1 MPAPVYRF
9 ADYRLDP
16 ATRELHRGDGLV
28 ALPPRAFD
36 CLAYLVERRDRAVGR
51 DELIAAVW
59 GKAEVS
65 DTLLAQTILRV
76 RRAVGDTGNEQH
88 AVRTV
93 PRFGYR
99 WVLPTET
106 ITAGAAQTTVPTS
119 PMTAPSAAA
128 PSASAAPAVS
138 PGSVSPAADAGTA
151 PGTADTASH
160 SGPSTASPSAAAP
173 ATTSSTAPTAPA
185 TAGSRA
191 NTHDGTTVPEPV
203 AAATTTTNPA
213 PTHPAAEATPPPGT
227 SPATAPPRRLTWLIF
242 AAAAVL
248 TAVALAWWRPAT
260 QPRAGD
266 DSSTAG
272 NTPAGDATNN
282 AGAISP
288 IASAAIVLP
297 VEVNEGAEW
306 SWVRLGGMDFLASQ
320 LRAAGQATLPS
331 DTTLVLLARNP
342 APRNLNADLATARAT
357 GAPLVLASQA
367 RRAGTGWAVRIEAY
381 AADGRTRRGEASA
394 EAVLDAARLA
404 LVELVGPALA
414 SEAGGQRAEHL
425 QRAEAAMLADDLDLA
440 RREID
445 AVAAAPDDAEL
456 IYRRAQIDFR
466 AGDYETLEQ
475 RLLGLLP
482 RLDPA
487 RDAVLR
493 GRVLNA
499 LGSAEIRR
507 NRMGVAARY
516 HAEATELLQ
525 SGQDKRTLGQAYTGL
540 AITQAAQRQFDAALA
555 TFALARVALEQG
567 GDALAVAR
575 VDANLG
581 ILDVERARYAEAV
594 AGLRRAAA
602 RFAAFGAVNEQLT
615 TLIGLARAQA
625 EMLDIAGASQT
636 ADELWSLA
644 SRSASPR
651 LRHQMAV
658 VRADVL
664 AQCGR
669 LQEARALLAG
679 LRPELELP
687 QENDTQARADAVLAR
702 LALSDGDAAQALRL
716 ASAGLEGLPLEQYGR
731 ERAQLWLLRLRA
743 LRALDR
749 LDEAVALLPQFS
761 AQAGQSGEIAA
772 PLYADLAAAELD
784 WAQGRREPARR
795 RYTGL
800 LSQAE
805 RSGIAVDLAL
815 VVQSYAGAL
824 LESGDA
830 QAAAP
835 VVARVA
841 RWADADFGCALLQVW
856 AYWAQGDLPAW
867 QQALGKARGL
877 AGERPIAPVLSQPP
891 QPPRIR

>member
-16 ATRELHRGDGLV
+16 ATRELHRGGGLV

-106 ITAGAAQTTVPTS
+106 ITATAAQTAST
-119 PMTAPSAAA
+119 MAPSAPSPTAAA
-128 PSASAAPAVS
+128 PSASSVPVSSATAAGAAY
-138 PGSVSPAADAGTA
+138 GSADAISRA
-151 PGTADTASH
+151 V
-160 SGPSTASPSAAAP
+160 PSTASPAAPAATAIARSAANRHDDAPGPGSASAFESAAATP
-173 ATTSSTAPTAPA
+173 SNPTPPSA
-185 TAGSRA
+185 
-191 NTHDGTTVPEPV
+191 
-203 AAATTTTNPA
+203 
-213 PTHPAAEATPPPGT
+213 AAEAAITATPPGAIP
-227 SPATAPPRRLTWLIF
+227 TAAKPRRLTWLVL

-248 TAVALAWWRPAT
+248 AALAWWRSTTPPPAVEDRAT
-260 QPRAGD
+260 AGD
-266 DSSTAG
+266 M
-272 NTPAGDATNN
+272 PAGGATGSPDS
-282 AGAISP
+282 ASP

-342 APRNLNADLATARAT
+342 APRHLAADLAAARAT

-367 RRAGTGWAVRIEAY
+367 RREGTGWNVRIEAY

-404 LVELVGPALA
+404 LAELAGPAVA
-414 SEAGGQRAEHL
+414 GEAGGERAEHL

-516 HAEATELLQ
+516 HAEAAELLRP
-525 SGQDKRTLGQAYTGL
+525 GQDKRALGQAYTGL
-540 AITQAAQRQFDAALA
+540 AITQAAQRQFDDALA

-702 LALSDGDAAQALRL
+702 LALADGDAAQALRL
-716 ASAGLEGLPLEQYGR
+716 ATAGLEGLPLEQYGR

-743 LRALDR
+743 LRALER
-749 LDEAVALLPQFS
+749 TDEALALLPQFS
-761 AQAGQSGEIAA
+761 AQAGQSGETAA

-784 WAQGRREPARR
+784 WAQGRREPARQ
-795 RYTGL
+795 RYAGL